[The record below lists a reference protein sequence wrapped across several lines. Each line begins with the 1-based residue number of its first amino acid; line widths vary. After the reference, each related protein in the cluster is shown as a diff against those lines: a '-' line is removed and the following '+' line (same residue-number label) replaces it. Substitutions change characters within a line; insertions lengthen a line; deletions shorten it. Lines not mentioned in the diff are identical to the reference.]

1 MMKNSVL
8 YLDYNASTP
17 CAAEVVDAMLPY
29 FGDDYANPSSTHVA
43 GCRAMRVVEKARSE
57 IARAYGADPGEIVF
71 TSGATESNCMIIHGV
86 AAYASTRRRILI
98 GAGEHKSVL
107 GPCGHLEEQGFE
119 VVRIPLDKAGLT
131 SIQDAERLVNED
143 TLLVSVQ
150 GANNETGVLQPIE
163 AIAEIAHSRGALV
176 HCDAAQMPGKVSVCF
191 DGLGCDYASFSAHKV
206 YGPKGIGA
214 CYVRRGHARAALAPL
229 LRGGG
234 QEGELRSGTLN
245 VPAIVGF
252 GVASALA
259 SSRLGEDRSHV
270 GAVRNH
276 FESRL
281 LELLPCTV
289 VVGNSAERIPGTS
302 CVIFANVPAD
312 VVLARA
318 TDLCIS
324 SGSACNSGTV
334 SPSHV
339 ILACGYSRDE
349 ARCMVRVSFGRNSRL
364 PDAELAASRLCECV
378 TSIRGDLKR
387 QLDSK
392 AARTGEHVH
401 DS

>member
-1 MMKNSVL
+1 MKKPAL

-17 CAAEVVDAMLPY
+17 CAAEVMDAMLPF
-29 FGDDYANPSSTHVA
+29 FGGEYANPSSTHVA
-43 GCRAMRVVEKARSE
+43 GRRALRVVDKARSE
-57 IARAYGADPGEIVF
+57 VAQAYGADPREIVF
-71 TSGATESNCMIIHGV
+71 TSGATESNCMIIYGV
-86 AAYASTRRRILI
+86 AGHASTRRRIVV

-107 GPCGHLEEQGFE
+107 GPCEHLEEQGFE
-119 VVRIPLDKAGLT
+119 IVRITLEKSGRI
-131 SIQDAERLVNED
+131 SVRDAERLVTED

-163 AIAEIAHSRGALV
+163 SIAEVAHSRGALV
-176 HCDAAQMPGKVSVCF
+176 HCDAAQMPGKVPLYL
-191 DGLGCDYASFSAHKV
+191 DDLGIDYASLSAHKV

-214 CYVRRGHARAALAPL
+214 CYVRRGHPRASLAPF

-252 GVASALA
+252 GVASILA
-259 SSRLGEDRSHV
+259 NSRLSKDRSHI

-276 FESRL
+276 FESQL
-281 LELLPCTV
+281 LELLPRTV
-289 VVGNSAERIPGTS
+289 VVGATVERVPGTS
-302 CVIFANVPAD
+302 CIIFANVPAD
-312 VVLARA
+312 VLLARA

-324 SGSACNSGTV
+324 SGSACTSGTV

-349 ARCMVRVSFGRNSRL
+349 ARCMVRVSFGRDSG
-364 PDAELAASRLCECV
+364 PEDAEKAAKRIYEYVS
-378 TSIRGDLKR
+378 SIRNDLKR
-387 QLDSK
+387 QL
-392 AARTGEHVH
+392 
-401 DS
+401 